1 MASTLKLCRLAHNKC
16 IFNKLFH
23 YSNRTIRTLHQ
34 WQFHPLST
42 LNISTQTY
50 QPNRSPN
57 VSLHRCM
64 STSTTQDK
72 DNETQETEEQQVEE
86 SDESSEEEVESDESD
101 EPNAQTASD
110 THEKSGNFCS
120 RIMSSMLSSLKGTT
134 TPKPLFSVGTKD
146 DKTSNDSTDILYE
159 SNLNEHDM
167 FQISELRIKVQE
179 LESELKKYQDAL
191 ARSHAEKINI
201 QNMNKKDVANS
212 KKFATKGFSKDML
225 SVMDSLDG
233 CIGAIN
239 TQLKDYQEDDNIKS
253 VVEGV
258 KITQNNLMDIF
269 GRHGIKRIEALHQ
282 EFDPNFHEALFKMPS
297 SEVPADHVVQ
307 VISEGYMLKDTVL
320 RAPKVG
326 VSTEPPQPVAEEPVV
341 DEPVVEDET
350 SIDSEDKKE

>member
-101 EPNAQTASD
+101 EPNA
-110 THEKSGNFCS
+110 
-120 RIMSSMLSSLKGTT
+120 
-134 TPKPLFSVGTKD
+134 
-146 DKTSNDSTDILYE
+146 
-159 SNLNEHDM
+159 
-167 FQISELRIKVQE
+167 QISELRIKVQE

-341 DEPVVEDET
+341 DEPVVDET